1 MTNKSHEKGEAKMVI
16 TATELKMNI
25 GKYLKLA
32 NEEDVIITKNGRW
45 IAKLVKPEISETPI
59 TDSLRGIASGVNM
72 THEEIREERLKKRY
86 G

>member
-1 MTNKSHEKGEAKMVI
+1 MVI

-45 IAKLVKPEISETPI
+45 VAKLVKTNEDDAEKWV
-59 TDSLRGIASGVNM
+59 DSLCGILGGVNM
-72 THEEIREERLKKRY
+72 THEEIRDERLKKRY